1 MGGEILTCTMAT
13 VLIDGFTCKDF
24 QPNEQHGFI
33 TVPSGQI
40 VHATS
45 YTSIR
50 QYDPETTTGEE
61 VLVQTSLGDFICCTN
76 HVYSMQIDRDAMK
89 IAGYSLAQQ
98 DELFA
103 IQAAMFQSFSF
114 STTPYNPLVSGSSDP
129 YDGLTASVSDLAGW
143 NVETTQPAYSY
154 EPTHVSNFPD
164 TTKSPQHYLDRYN
177 NEDAYRQWF
186 DSQFPDRTI
195 YDVLGIPEPLQPDPE
210 PVVNKI
216 PEWVKN
222 IFTWYS
228 QDQISEDEVLNAIK
242 FLVNQGIINLDE

>member
-1 MGGEILTCTMAT
+1 
-13 VLIDGFTCKDF
+13 
-24 QPNEQHGFI
+24 
-33 TVPSGQI
+33 
-40 VHATS
+40 
-45 YTSIR
+45 
-50 QYDPETTTGEE
+50 
-61 VLVQTSLGDFICCTN
+61 
-76 HVYSMQIDRDAMK
+76 MQIDRDAMK

-98 DELFA
+98 DELLA

-186 DSQFPDRTI
+186 DSQFPNRTI
-195 YDVLGIPEPLQPDPE
+195 YDVLGLPEPKEKLSF
-210 PVVNKI
+210 
-216 PEWVKN
+216 VKN
-222 IFTWYS
+222 W
-228 QDQISEDEVLNAIK
+228 
-242 FLVNQGIINLDE
+242 NLKM